1 MSIINQFFKSRLKKK
16 RLVNVRVYVIEKLFE
31 THFPIPTEYDAKWR
45 GRKPALS
52 SFFLLSFFFSLYAKN
67 QSDRNIVETI
77 NQNDTSFRT
86 MLISVARYFNDLSL
100 NRPSRII
107 FTIVKRFQVGRI
119 SRRFTQNSS
128 NNRFLFQ
135 TMTGPAFR
143 HSIFKLSRV
152 SLRSSRVWNFFSSSK
167 MITYSSARESTLW
180 IILPPRKIR
189 ISLPRLEFLT

>member
-1 MSIINQFFKSRLKKK
+1 MTRYNSFGITLTLDNNFCCKQIIYRRNDKSK
-16 RLVNVRVYVIEKLFE
+16 RYIVS
-31 THFPIPTEYDAKWR
+31 YDA
-45 GRKPALS
+45 
-52 SFFLLSFFFSLYAKN
+52 
-67 QSDRNIVETI
+67 NISCTI
-77 NQNDTSFRT
+77 G
-86 MLISVARYFNDLSL
+86 YFNDLSP
-100 NRPSRII
+100 NEPSRII